1 MGTLSLDLSLKAV
14 IIGSMSLIRS
24 KNSLFR
30 AAIGPA
36 LMVVV
41 LGVFVGNA
49 LLGANGLLALDGY
62 RQKMAVRKAELVALE
77 HQRDQLANSIALLNP
92 KATDPDYAE
101 ELVRKE
107 TRQIRPDE
115 VIILDSQK

>member
-1 MGTLSLDLSLKAV
+1 
-14 IIGSMSLIRS
+14 MSLIRS

-41 LGVFVGNA
+41 LGVFIGNA
-49 LLGANGLLALDGY
+49 LLGVNGLLALDGY
-62 RQKMAVRKAELVALE
+62 RQKMAVRKAELTALE
-77 HQRDQLANSIALLNP
+77 QQRDRLANSIALLNP

-115 VIILDSQK
+115 VIILDNQK

>member
-14 IIGSMSLIRS
+14 IIGFMSLIRS

-36 LMVVV
+36 LMLLV
-41 LGVFVGNA
+41 LGVFIGNA
-49 LLGANGLLALDGY
+49 LVGVNGLFSLDGY
-62 RQKMAVRKAELVALE
+62 RQKLAIRKTELAALE
-77 HQRDQLANSIALLNP
+77 AQKNQLANRIALLNP
-92 KATDPDYAE
+92 KATDPDYAD

-115 VIILDSQK
+115 VLILDNQK